1 MKIRDLEAEMEKSI
15 KRFKELLADENPPH
29 QITDDGRRLVETKI
43 NATRWWL
50 SQVRKLEE
58 RGQP

>member
-1 MKIRDLEAEMEKSI
+1 MEKSI